1 MKIFPASIGR
11 IREWRLKH
19 LNERE
24 LILILSLL
32 VGLSSGFA
40 AIILKNIIHAAGL
53 LLTENFASSFES
65 YQYLVYPGIG
75 ILITVL
81 FIKYFV
87 KADINHGI
95 TKVLDSISNRQSLMK
110 SHNMF
115 TSMIASTITIGFGGS
130 VGAEAPVVLTGSSIG
145 SNIARYFQLNYKM
158 VTLLVGCGAAGA
170 ISGIFKAPFA
180 GMLFAIE
187 VLMLDLT
194 MSSLLPL
201 LISSASAATLA
212 YFFMGSAYQFVF
224 KFEQPFQIHNIHWYI
239 LLGIFCGIF
248 SFLFTR
254 GNLFIEGLFKKVK
267 SLYLKILIGGS
278 ILGLLI
284 FFFPSLWGEGY
295 VSIDMILNNL
305 GTNILNNSLL
315 IGLKENQM
323 LFPVI
328 ILLIML
334 MKIIATSATSGS
346 GGIGGIFAPTLF
358 LGGFAGYFIALIL
371 NLNGFPVS
379 TQNFVLA
386 GMAGMMA
393 GVMHAPMTA
402 IFLIAEI
409 TGGFGLVIPLMITV
423 AVSYLTITPFEPHSI
438 YHKRLALRGELITH
452 NKDKAV
458 LTLLKLK
465 NVIETDLQTI
475 QIDSTLRELVKI
487 ISKSKRNIFP
497 VVDQENNFQG
507 VILLDDIREIMF
519 DIDVYDKTLVKDLI
533 TVPPAIISPNDK
545 MDAVMKKFN
554 ECKAWNLPVVR
565 DLKYIGFVSKS
576 TIFNAYRSELVH
588 FSED

>member
-1 MKIFPASIGR
+1 MRIFPVSLTR
-11 IREWRLKH
+11 IRAWRLKH

-40 AIILKNIIHAAGL
+40 AIVLKNIIHAAGL

-65 YQYLVYPGIG
+65 YQYLFYPGIG
-75 ILITVL
+75 ILMTVL
-81 FIKYFV
+81 LVKYFV
-87 KADINHGI
+87 KFDINHGI
-95 TKVLDSISNRQSLMK
+95 TKVLDSISNNK
-110 SHNMF
+110 SQLRPHNMF
-115 TSMIASTITIGFGGS
+115 TSMISSTITIGFGGS

-145 SNIARYFQLNYKM
+145 SNIARFFRLNYKTM
-158 VTLLVGCGAAGA
+158 TLLVGCGAAGA

-212 YFFMGSAYQFVF
+212 FFFMGSAYQFVF
-224 KFEQPFQIHNIHWYI
+224 KFEQPFQIHNIHWYV
-239 LLGIFCGIF
+239 LLGVFCGLF

-254 GNLFIEGLFKKVK
+254 GNLYIENLFR
-267 SLYLKILIGGS
+267 KISNTYFRIFIGGS
-278 ILGLLI
+278 ILGILI

-295 VSIDMILNNL
+295 HSIDMILNNM
-305 GTNILNNSLL
+305 GSNILNNSFL
-315 IGLKENQM
+315 IGLKNDQM
-323 LFPVI
+323 VFPII
-328 ILLIML
+328 ILVIML
-334 MKIIATSATSGS
+334 LKIVATSTTLGS

-358 LGGFAGYFIALIL
+358 VGGFAGYLVALVL
-371 NLNGFPVS
+371 NLNGHYVS

-423 AVSYLTITPFEPHSI
+423 AISYLTITPLEPHSI
-438 YHKRLALRGELITH
+438 YHKRLAQRGELITH

-458 LTLLKLK
+458 LTLVKLK
-465 NVIETDLQTI
+465 NVIETDLLTI
-475 QIDSTLRELVKI
+475 NIDSTLRELLRV

-497 VVDQENNFQG
+497 VVDHENNFQG

-519 DIDVYDKTLVKDLI
+519 DTDLYDKTLLKDLI

-545 MDAVMKKFN
+545 MDTVMKKFN
-554 ECKAWNLPVVR
+554 ESKAWNLPVIR
-565 DLKYIGFVSKS
+565 DTKYVGFVSKS
-576 TIFNAYRSELVH
+576 NIFNAYRSELVH

>member
-1 MKIFPASIGR
+1 MKIFSTLYAR
-11 IREWRLKH
+11 IRTWRLKH

-24 LILILSLL
+24 LILILSLA

-53 LLTENFASSFES
+53 LLTENFTSTFES

-81 FIKYFV
+81 FLKYFV
-87 KADINHGI
+87 KDDINHGI
-95 TKVLDSISNRQSLMK
+95 TKVLDSISNRK
-110 SHNMF
+110 SQLKPHNMF

-145 SNIARYFQLNYKM
+145 SNIGRFFHLNYRM
-158 VTLLVGCGAAGA
+158 MTLLVGCGAAGA

-187 VLMLDLT
+187 VLMLDMT

-224 KFEQPFQIHNIHWYI
+224 RFEQPFQIHNIHWYI
-239 LLGIFCGIF
+239 LLGIFCGLF

-254 GNLFIEGLFKKVK
+254 GNLFIEGLFRRINNFYIRV
-267 SLYLKILIGGS
+267 LIGGS
-278 ILGLLI
+278 ILGLLV
-284 FFFPSLWGEGY
+284 FLFPSLWGEGY
-295 VSIDMILNNL
+295 ISIDLILNNF

-315 IGLKENQM
+315 IGLKDNPIV
-323 LFPVI
+323 LPAI

-334 MKIIATSATSGS
+334 MKIVATSATSGA

-358 LGGFAGYFIALIL
+358 LGGFAGYFVALVL

-423 AVSYLTITPFEPHSI
+423 AISYLTITPLESHSI
-438 YHKRLALRGELITH
+438 YHKRLAMLGELITH

-458 LTLLKLK
+458 LTLVKLK
-465 NVIETDLQTI
+465 DVIETDLLTVR
-475 QIDSTLRELVKI
+475 IDSTLGELVKI

-497 VVDQENNFQG
+497 VVDRENNFHG

-519 DIDVYDKTLVKDLI
+519 DKNLYDNTFVKDLMTI
-533 TVPPAIISPNDK
+533 PPAIIAPNDK
-545 MDAVMKKFN
+545 MDSVMKKFN
-554 ECKAWNLPVVR
+554 ESNAWNLPVIN
-565 DLKYIGFVSKS
+565 DMKYIGFVSKS

-588 FSED
+588 SSDD

>member
-1 MKIFPASIGR
+1 MKIFSTLYAR
-11 IREWRLKH
+11 IRTWRLKH

-24 LILILSLL
+24 LILILSLA

-40 AIILKNIIHAAGL
+40 AIILKNIIHVAGL
-53 LLTENFASSFES
+53 LLTENFTSSFES

-81 FIKYFV
+81 FLKYFV
-87 KADINHGI
+87 KDDINHGI
-95 TKVLDSISNRQSLMK
+95 TKVLDSISNRK
-110 SHNMF
+110 SQLKPHNMF

-145 SNIARYFQLNYKM
+145 SNIGRFFRLNYRM
-158 VTLLVGCGAAGA
+158 MTLLVGCGAAGA

-187 VLMLDLT
+187 VLMLDMT

-224 KFEQPFQIHNIHWYI
+224 RFEQPFQIHNIHWYI
-239 LLGIFCGIF
+239 LLGIFCGLF

-254 GNLFIEGLFKKVK
+254 GNLFIEGLFRRINN
-267 SLYLKILIGGS
+267 LYIRVLIGGS
-278 ILGLLI
+278 ILGLLV
-284 FFFPSLWGEGY
+284 FLFPSLWGEGY
-295 VSIDMILNNL
+295 ISIDLILNNF

-315 IGLKENQM
+315 IGLKDNPIV
-323 LFPVI
+323 LPAI

-334 MKIIATSATSGS
+334 MKIVATSATSGA

-358 LGGFAGYFIALIL
+358 LGGFAGYFVALVL

-423 AVSYLTITPFEPHSI
+423 AISYLTITPLESHSI
-438 YHKRLALRGELITH
+438 YHKRLAMLGELITH

-458 LTLLKLK
+458 LTLVKLK
-465 NVIETDLQTI
+465 DVIETDLLTVR
-475 QIDSTLRELVKI
+475 IDSTLGELVKI

-497 VVDQENNFQG
+497 VVDRENNFHG

-519 DIDVYDKTLVKDLI
+519 DKNLYDNTFVKDLMTI
-533 TVPPAIISPNDK
+533 PPAIIAPNDK
-545 MDAVMKKFN
+545 MDSVMKKFN
-554 ECKAWNLPVVR
+554 ESNAWNLPVIN
-565 DLKYIGFVSKS
+565 DMKYIGFVSKS

-588 FSED
+588 SSDD

>member
-1 MKIFPASIGR
+1 M
-11 IREWRLKH
+11 
-19 LNERE
+19 
-24 LILILSLL
+24 
-32 VGLSSGFA
+32 
-40 AIILKNIIHAAGL
+40 
-53 LLTENFASSFES
+53 
-65 YQYLVYPGIG
+65 
-75 ILITVL
+75 ITVL
-81 FIKYFV
+81 ILKYFV
-87 KADINHGI
+87 RDDINHGI
-95 TKVLDSISNRQSLMK
+95 TKVLDSISNRK
-110 SHNMF
+110 SQLKPHNMF
-115 TSMIASTITIGFGGS
+115 TSMITSTITIGFGGS

-145 SNIARYFQLNYKM
+145 SNIARYFHLNYKM
-158 VTLLVGCGAAGA
+158 MTLLIGCGAAGA

-187 VLMLDLT
+187 VLMLDMT

-224 KFEQPFQIHNIHWYI
+224 RFEQPFQIHNIHWYI
-239 LLGIFCGIF
+239 LLGIFCGLF

-254 GNLFIEGLFKKVK
+254 GNLFIEGLFRRINNLYIKV
-267 SLYLKILIGGS
+267 LIGGS
-278 ILGLLI
+278 TLGLLI
-284 FFFPSLWGEGY
+284 FLFPSLWGEGY
-295 VSIDMILNNL
+295 ISIDLILNNF

-315 IGLKENQM
+315 IGLKNNQ
-323 LFPVI
+323 LAFPVI

-334 MKIIATSATSGS
+334 MKIVATSATSGA

-358 LGGFAGYFIALIL
+358 LGGFAGYFVALVL

-423 AVSYLTITPFEPHSI
+423 AISYLTITPLESHSI
-438 YHKRLALRGELITH
+438 YHKRLAMLGELITH

-458 LTLLKLK
+458 LTLVKLID
-465 NVIETDLQTI
+465 VIETDLLTVR
-475 QIDSTLRELVKI
+475 IDSTLGELVKI

-497 VVDQENNFQG
+497 VVDKENNFHG

-519 DIDVYDKTLVKDLI
+519 DKNLYENTFVKDLI
-533 TVPPAIISPNDK
+533 TIPPAIIAPNDK
-545 MDAVMKKFN
+545 MDSVMKKFN
-554 ECKAWNLPVVR
+554 ECKAWNLPVINGR
-565 DLKYIGFVSKS
+565 EYIGFVSKS

-588 FSED
+588 SSDD